1 MYNLHQCLNIIIQ
14 ILHASFYPSGFFFPI
29 FHCIWQGSPL
39 IYKNVIMCT
48 FQSFALLIHY
58 LMEISPKHDIVP
70 IHSFKLLSNISWRN
84 HNSAAYP
91 FKYDRDLWSGI
102 SSSYLLPGTWE
113 NYTFPLTLV
122 RLYDKFWTINF
133 R

>member
-1 MYNLHQCLNIIIQ
+1 MNIETESFLSFPYNFDYFYKPQNTDLLKLNEVFT
-14 ILHASFYPSGFFFPI
+14 SPI
-29 FHCIWQGSPL
+29 FRCIWQGSPL

-91 FKYDRDLWSGI
+91 FKYDRDL
-102 SSSYLLPGTWE
+102 
-113 NYTFPLTLV
+113 
-122 RLYDKFWTINF
+122 
-133 R
+133 